1 YWNMMESSAVTGNDY
16 LIQYR
21 NISSKLKKRFLRKP
35 NVAEASE
42 EFGQLARELSD
53 GEAWAQAGLCCVA
66 VAKCEQTLV
75 NPTTEVSA
83 ITQAARYFLKAE
95 IMNHYLH
102 CPSFNEH
109 LMTAISCFQH
119 AIQLYIDHKKPAL
132 AASLSVELG
141 QALRSLGRPSEA
153 LTHLRIAADL
163 HATSPFHHLTCLG
176 YIASCKIE
184 LGDLH
189 GALMMFTQ
197 MATIIEQTAEQP
209 LTGAYK
215 DILARCEISSLL
227 ILLTLQPL
235 PQHTKPPHAQLL
247 EKYSWNTSDLQKF
260 NVPYDDAELVV
271 LLQSLVLTCQGRD
284 TQALA
289 TLSQHLTRLLGPE
302 HLHLLHTLVTEMNRT

>member
-1 YWNMMESSAVTGNDY
+1 MESVVVGNDF
-16 LIQYR
+16 LLQYR

-66 VAKCEQTLV
+66 VARCEQTLV

-95 IMNHYLH
+95 VINNHLH

-109 LMTAISCFQH
+109 LMTAISCYQH
-119 AIQLYIDHKKPAL
+119 AIQLYLDQKQPKPAL
-132 AASLSVELG
+132 AASLA
-141 QALRSLGRPSEA
+141 ALQSLGRPSEA
-153 LTHLRIAADL
+153 LIHLRIAADL
-163 HATSPFHHLTCLG
+163 HSASPFHHLTCLG

-189 GALMMFTQ
+189 GALMVFTQ
-197 MATIIEQTAEQP
+197 MTTLIEQTAEQP

-227 ILLTLQPL
+227 ILLTLRPL
-235 PQHTKPPHAQLL
+235 PQHTKQPHAKLL
-247 EKYSWNTSDLQKF
+247 EKYSWTTPDLQSLD
-260 NVPYDDAELVV
+260 VPYDDAELVV
-271 LLQSLVLTCQGRD
+271 LLQSLVLTCQSRD

>member
-1 YWNMMESSAVTGNDY
+1 MESSAVVGNDF

-66 VAKCEQTLV
+66 VARCEQTLV

-83 ITQAARYFLKAE
+83 ITQAARFFLKAE
-95 IMNHYLH
+95 VVNHQLH

-119 AIQLYIDHKKPAL
+119 AIQLYIDQKKTAL
-132 AASLSVELG
+132 AASLAVELG

-153 LTHLRIAADL
+153 LTHLRVAADL
-163 HATSPFHHLTCLG
+163 HSASPIHHLTCLG

-197 MATIIEQTAEQP
+197 ISSNIEQAEGQM
-209 LTGAYK
+209 LTRAYK

-235 PQHTKPPHAQLL
+235 PQHTKLPHARLL
-247 EKYSWNTSDLQKF
+247 EKYSWTTPDLQKLD
-260 NVPYDDAELVV
+260 VPYDDAELVV
-271 LLQSLVLTCQGRD
+271 LLQSLVLACQGRD
-284 TQALA
+284 SQALA
-289 TLSQHLTRLLGPE
+289 TLSQHITPLLGPE
-302 HLHLLHTLVTEMNRT
+302 HLHLLHILVTEMNRT

>member
-1 YWNMMESSAVTGNDY
+1 MESSSTFAGNDF
-16 LIQYR
+16 IVRYR
-21 NISSKLKKRFLRKP
+21 GISSKLKKRFLRKP

-42 EFGQLARELSD
+42 EFGQLARDLSE

-95 IMNHYLH
+95 VINHHLH

-109 LMTAISCFQH
+109 LMTAVSCFQH
-119 AIQLYIDHKKPAL
+119 AIQLYIDQKKPAL
-132 AASLSVELG
+132 AASLAMELG
-141 QALRSLGRPSEA
+141 QALRSLGQPSEA
-153 LTHLRIAADL
+153 LTHLRVAADL
-163 HATSPFHHLTCLG
+163 QSASPLHYLTCLG
-176 YIASCKIE
+176 YIASCKID

-189 GALMMFTQ
+189 GALTVFTQ
-197 MATIIEQTAEQP
+197 MTNVIEQHGGQP

-235 PQHTKPPHAQLL
+235 PQHTKPPHAHLL
-247 EKYSWNTSDLQKF
+247 EKYSWTTPDIQQL
-260 NVPYDDAELVV
+260 NVSYDDAELVV
-271 LLQSLVLTCQGRD
+271 LLQSLVLACQGRD
-284 TQALA
+284 SQALS
-289 TLSQHLTRLLGPE
+289 TLSQHLTPLLGLE
-302 HLHLLHTLVTEMNRT
+302 HLHLLHILITEMNRS

>member
-1 YWNMMESSAVTGNDY
+1 MEPGAIVGNDY
-16 LIQYR
+16 LVQYR

-42 EFGQLARELSD
+42 EFGQLARELSE

-95 IMNHYLH
+95 VVNHHLH

-109 LMTAISCFQH
+109 LMTAISCYQH
-119 AIQLYIDHKKPAL
+119 AVQLYTEHKKPAL
-132 AASLSVELG
+132 AASLAVELG

-153 LTHLRIAADL
+153 LTHLRLAADL
-163 HATSPFHHLTCLG
+163 QVDSPLHHLTCLG

-189 GALMMFTQ
+189 GALTEFTK
-197 MATIIEQTAEQP
+197 MTNVIEQHGGHP

-215 DILARCEISSLL
+215 DILARCEISLLL

-247 EKYSWNTSDLQKF
+247 EKYSWTMPDTQQTD
-260 NVPYDDAELVV
+260 VWHDDAELIV
-271 LLQSLVLTCQGRD
+271 LLQSLVLACQGRD
-284 TQALA
+284 THALT
-289 TLSQHLTRLLGPE
+289 TLSQHLTPLLSAE
-302 HLHLLHTLVTEMNRT
+302 HLHLLHILVTEMNRT

>member
-1 YWNMMESSAVTGNDY
+1 MESSAVVGNDF

-42 EFGQLARELSD
+42 EFGQLARDLSE

-66 VAKCEQTLV
+66 VARCEQSLA
-75 NPTTEVSA
+75 NPTTEVA
-83 ITQAARYFLKAE
+83 ALTQAARYFLKAE
-95 IMNHYLH
+95 NVNHHLH

-119 AIQLYIDHKKPAL
+119 AIQLYTDQKKPAL
-132 AASLSVELG
+132 AAALAVELG

-153 LTHLRIAADL
+153 LTYLRMATDL
-163 HATSPFHHLTCLG
+163 HDASPPHYLTCLG

-189 GALMMFTQ
+189 GALMTFTQ
-197 MATIIEQTAEQP
+197 MTEKVEQSAGGRL

-235 PQHTKPPHAQLL
+235 HHNTKPPHAQLL
-247 EKYSWNTSDLQKF
+247 EKYSWKSPDLQKLH
-260 NVPYDDAELVV
+260 VECEAPGLVV
-271 LLQSLVLTCQGRD
+271 LLPSLVLACQSRD
-284 TQALA
+284 TSALA
-289 TLSQHLTRLLGPE
+289 TLSQHLTPLLGPE
-302 HLHLLHTLVTEMNRT
+302 HLHLLHILVAEINRS